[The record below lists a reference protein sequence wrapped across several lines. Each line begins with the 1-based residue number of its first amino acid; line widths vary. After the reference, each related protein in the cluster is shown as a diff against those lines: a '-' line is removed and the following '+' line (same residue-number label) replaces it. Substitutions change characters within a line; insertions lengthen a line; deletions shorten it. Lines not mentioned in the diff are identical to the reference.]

1 MDELTAILSQFDW
14 PRSFIDIALVT
25 LVFYG
30 ILRLFAGTQGV
41 QLLRG
46 VLVIILVGALAAN
59 FSGLTA
65 FTWLIRSGGVAIL
78 IALPVIFQPE
88 LRRALERLGRTGR
101 LFSRTRDSTLTSKLI
116 SELVSTCTRLS
127 RLRMGAIIV
136 LEDQTGLRELTETGV
151 RIDAAVNTEL
161 LLTIFHP
168 GTPLHDGAVII
179 RDDRIVAA
187 SCVLPLTQRPLS
199 DTSLGTRHRAAIGV
213 TEDTDALSL
222 VVSEETGS
230 ISAARNGRL
239 ARRLDERRLRRVLE
253 SFYESRGQLFGA
265 QGPEGEG
272 EEGESE

>member
-1 MDELTAILSQFDW
+1 MDELNAILSQFDYK
-14 PRSFIDIALVT
+14 SVIDIALVT
-25 LVFYG
+25 AIFYG

-59 FSGLTA
+59 FTGLTA
-65 FTWLIRSGGVAIL
+65 FTWLIRAGGVAIL

-88 LRRALERLGRTGR
+88 LRRALERVGRTGR
-101 LFSRTRDSTLTSKLI
+101 LFSRSRDTTITSKLI
-116 SELVSTCTRLS
+116 SELIRSCNRLS
-127 RLRMGAIIV
+127 QLRFGAIIV
-136 LEDQTGLRELTETGV
+136 LEDQTGLRELVETGV
-151 RIDAAVNTEL
+151 RIDSNVNTEL

-187 SCVLPLTQRPLS
+187 SCVLPLTQRSLS
-199 DTSLGTRHRAAIGV
+199 DTSLGTRHRAGIGI
-213 TEDTDALSL
+213 TEDTDALAL
-222 VVSEETGS
+222 IVSEETGS

-253 SFYESRGQLFGA
+253 SFYESRGQLFDI
-265 QGPEGEG
+265 QGPEGEA
-272 EEGESE
+272 GESE